1 MNLGLRWIAGS
12 LALIVLCSFLCRGFE
27 STILGADEIVG
38 RVKSVKGEVM
48 LCKREGLPF
57 SPAKE
62 GAKLFAGGIV
72 LALDDSSVSLLLDGR
87 GEVVL
92 ADNASLR
99 LAQRESS
106 GEYSAVT
113 GVRAP
118 VLFLFPCGDSE
129 IRLGEELSFTF
140 GINHSLDK
148 IAGLKGFE
156 IYGLHEDRAFELGF
170 PEGAEAM
177 EGAELL
183 ASFEARDDPSKEGY
197 TWYRVDA
204 RPADGA
210 AFEVGEYFFNDTAPT
225 EIYTFV

>member
-1 MNLGLRWIAGS
+1 M
-12 LALIVLCSFLCRGFE
+12 
-27 STILGADEIVG
+27 
-38 RVKSVKGEVM
+38 
-48 LCKREGLPF
+48 
-57 SPAKE
+57 
-62 GAKLFAGGIV
+62 

-156 IYGLHEDRAFELGF
+156 IYGLHDDRAFELGF

-210 AFEVGEYFFNDTAPT
+210 AFEVGEYSIFIAARRGNEKLRLGQSTLLYVESGENEAKEGEAGGGSDGSDR
-225 EIYTFV
+225 